1 MHKRDNASVCIAPGE
16 IQRGRAGEREGRRE
30 REGRQGRRE
39 RVRLKTKI
47 QFEGAE
53 AVAGAAPKS

>member
-1 MHKRDNASVCIAPGE
+1 VCIAPGE

-39 RVRLKTKI
+39 GVRLKTKI